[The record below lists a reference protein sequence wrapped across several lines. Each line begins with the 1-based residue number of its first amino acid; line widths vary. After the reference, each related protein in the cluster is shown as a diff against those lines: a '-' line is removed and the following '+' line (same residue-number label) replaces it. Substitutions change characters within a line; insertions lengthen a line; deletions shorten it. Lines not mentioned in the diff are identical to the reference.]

1 MININNAMKKLLS
14 NEKREIETL
23 KTKLLVKDIV
33 RKTKLMKDCIIFDE
47 QGELKE
53 DKINVDKILKFAVDW
68 TGYEIS
74 CNELRYSKFEIPP
87 SQFLCFVEDLYMELS
102 QKYVGK
108 RFGIVLSL
116 VDEAV
121 ELRFHTYRENEG
133 LWLDRNLNRYE
144 NPILYHIGLA
154 QLG

>member
-1 MININNAMKKLLS
+1 MF
-14 NEKREIETL
+14 KRDGRYG
-23 KTKLLVKDIV
+23 KTVGQD
-33 RKTKLMKDCIIFDE
+33 
-47 QGELKE
+47 
-53 DKINVDKILKFAVDW
+53 
-68 TGYEIS
+68 S

-87 SQFLCFVEDLYMELS
+87 SQFLCFVEDLYLELS
-102 QKYVGK
+102 QKFVER